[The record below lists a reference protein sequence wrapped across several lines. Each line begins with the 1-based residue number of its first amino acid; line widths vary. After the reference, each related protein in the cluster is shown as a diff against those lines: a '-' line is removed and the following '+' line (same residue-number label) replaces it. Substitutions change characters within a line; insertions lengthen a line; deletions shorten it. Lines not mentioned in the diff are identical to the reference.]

1 MKGLKSKILI
11 ILVCIVTCFSL
22 TACNVTG
29 VWSYFMKSFPETG
42 LFPQNPETEESAPQT
57 PFEPNGN
64 ININQGT
71 INSSPIG
78 LADVVEKILPS
89 VVEVTTI
96 YNYKSIYGD
105 YEEKIRGSGVIVNK
119 QSDSIEIITNEH
131 VVEIIE
137 EGTRKF
143 DKNGTIYILN
153 STQIVVKLT
162 SGIEYEATKLCFNT
176 ANDLALLEVLKTD
189 LGEEYDNVTLA
200 EIPQTYSIT
209 EGERVVA
216 IGNPLGTLG
225 GTVTSGIIS
234 ATEREQ
240 TVESNDMTLIQMDAS
255 VNPGNSGGGLFNEDG
270 KLIGIVNAKISQT
283 GVEGI
288 GFAIPIAKA
297 IEVFHNKNFL
307 TNLICLRGD

>member
-29 VWSYFMKSFPETG
+29 VWSYFMQSFPETG

-71 INSSPIG
+71 INSSSGG

-89 VVEVTTI
+89 VVEVTVI
-96 YNYKSIYGD
+96 YDYLYNGEIYQIGS
-105 YEEKIRGSGVIVNK
+105 RGSGVIVNK

-131 VVEIIE
+131 VVADGADFTE
-137 EGTRKF
+137 
-143 DKNGTIYILN
+143 NGKYYSYQSI
-153 STQIVVKLT
+153 QIVVKLN
-162 SGIEYEATKLCFNT
+162 SGREYSATRLYKN
-176 ANDLALLEVLKTD
+176 AQNDLALLKVEKSE
-189 LGEEYDNVTLA
+189 LGEEYDSVTLA
-200 EIPQTYSIT
+200 SVLQVYSIT
-209 EGERVVA
+209 EGEKVLA

-240 TVESNDMTLIQMDAS
+240 MVESNLMTLIQMDAS

-288 GFAIPIAKA
+288 GFAIPIIQA
-297 IEVFHNKNFL
+297 IEVFNSAGYL
-307 TNLICLRGD
+307 SNLVCERGE